1 MGLGSG
7 AAYRR
12 PLGPPPMGPAVPGDW
27 YGWILTQ
34 TGPFWPRLDVRLAH
48 PAPTTVTRAV
58 PSIRPSHTVRSVAG
72 VEVLGCTRSKP
83 KSCRDGVPLMHCH
96 RLGYRRSTCG
106 RRGCWT
112 LPPNWSSPTS
122 ASAWWCRSNRWA
134 RTHKPRARRWSRGPR
149 RSVPQLPGSPIDLHH
164 GDPDPPGLPGLR
176 F

>member
-1 MGLGSG
+1 
-7 AAYRR
+7 
-12 PLGPPPMGPAVPGDW
+12 MGPAVPGDW

>member
-1 MGLGSG
+1 MGLRARAIISNLASCGHASSVCDGQGGGGCGVDWVGVRATPRHKRSPVSQVLTPYPSYPRRMGVGSG

-112 LPPNWSSPTS
+112 
-122 ASAWWCRSNRWA
+122 
-134 RTHKPRARRWSRGPR
+134 
-149 RSVPQLPGSPIDLHH
+149 
-164 GDPDPPGLPGLR
+164 
-176 F
+176 